1 MDTTAT
7 IDEGRQHARGPME
20 HEIHLIL
27 RRELPEGGER
37 IFPARIVDK
46 SPIGFC
52 VETPAYVSTGDLL
65 MICTSLA
72 EDSELYFDV
81 RWVDALESSYVFG
94 CNFVDLSMPSHGL
107 I

>member
-1 MDTTAT
+1 MDTAT
-7 IDEGRQHARGPME
+7 TIEGSRQHARDPFE

-27 RRELPEGGER
+27 RRELPEGGAR
-37 IFPARIVDK
+37 LFPARIVDK

-81 RWVDALESSYVFG
+81 RWVDTFESGYVFG
-94 CNFVDLSMPSHGL
+94 CNFVDLSMPFQTH
-107 I
+107 